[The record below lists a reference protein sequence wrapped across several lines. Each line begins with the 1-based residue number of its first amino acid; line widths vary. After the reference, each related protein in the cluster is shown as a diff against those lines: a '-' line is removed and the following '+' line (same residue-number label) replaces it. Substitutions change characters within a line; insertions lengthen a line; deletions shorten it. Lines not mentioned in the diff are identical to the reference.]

1 MEASWKYLAA
11 ETRVR
16 EALVSQLV
24 AMSPLGPHSAS
35 MAFTGFSKMKATWT
49 SLPLAA
55 RKALEDSLPA
65 QVQGQGHGQATEQV
79 VANMIHSMGCMGALH
94 STDLSRDSQ
103 DRLEAAFIA
112 IAPSFTDQGLSN
124 TLYGLARMGFRFE
137 DWPARLR
144 VSLEAALFG
153 DRPSSVLHMK
163 DQSISN
169 SIWSLGHGGALW
181 SEEDEDKEEGDVHV
195 HSSHRNRDRNTGA
208 RKYRLSAKNCLLLSK
223 SVARNAPAMTE
234 QGLSNTLF
242 GLAKVR
248 THAMID
254 CIVLYC
260 MKERK

>member
-11 ETRVR
+11 ETMVR
-16 EALVSQLV
+16 EALIAQLV
-24 AMSPLGPHSAS
+24 AMSPLGLHSAS

-55 RKALEDSLPA
+55 RNALEESLPA
-65 QVQGQGHGQATEQV
+65 QVQGRGQVQGQGRATEQV
-79 VANMIHSMGCMGALH
+79 VANMIHSLGCMGALH

-124 TLYGLARMGFRFE
+124 TLYGFARMGFRFE
-137 DWPARLR
+137 DWPDRLQ

-169 SIWSLGHGGALW
+169 SI
-181 SEEDEDKEEGDVHV
+181 
-195 HSSHRNRDRNTGA
+195 
-208 RKYRLSAKNCLLLSK
+208 
-223 SVARNAPAMTE
+223 
-234 QGLSNTLF
+234 
-242 GLAKVR
+242 
-248 THAMID
+248 
-254 CIVLYC
+254 
-260 MKERK
+260 

>member
-1 MEASWKYLAA
+1 MEASWKYLGA
-11 ETRVR
+11 ETMVR
-16 EALVSQLV
+16 EALVAQLV

-49 SLPLAA
+49 SLPLVA
-55 RKALEDSLPA
+55 RKALEECLPA
-65 QVQGQGHGQATEQV
+65 QVQGRGQGQVQGQGQATEQV
-79 VANMIHSMGCMGALH
+79 VANMIHSLGCMGALH
-94 STDLSRDSQ
+94 STDLSCDSQ

-124 TLYGLARMGFRFE
+124 TLYGFARMGYRFE
-137 DWPARLR
+137 DWPDRLQ

-153 DRPSSVLHMK
+153 DSPSSVLHMK

-181 SEEDEDKEEGDVHV
+181 SVEKEDEEEGDIHV
-195 HSSHRNRDRNTGA
+195 HSSDRNGNRNRNTVA
-208 RKYRLSAKNCLLLSK
+208 RKYRLSAKNCQHLSK

-248 THAMID
+248 THARYD
-254 CIVLYC
+254 
-260 MKERK
+260 